1 MGTINPISTNT
12 STLYRA
18 VRDFTVKRAEAREA
32 YIRHMR
38 DIEDLEGS
46 ARYEQERASAAKTRE
61 QTVDAAA
68 ADARKVIQAAVSA
81 MEKNARSM
89 ELKAPSDE
97 QLRLLQLLSMR
108 SRLSQN
114 EVTQA
119 ANALGDCGAALEA
132 LRDVAAAR
140 GVQYPL
146 IAFPENVSLS
156 IDQAINTLKSICA
169 GVDKVLNEKTGA
181 DPTRLLTAQ
190 LHQRHYGGDFDPDTF
205 PAAKLYDSEQDFF
218 SSLTSVSYPALC
230 AAFNGKE

>member
-114 EVTQA
+114 EVLQA
-119 ANALGDCGAALEA
+119 ANTMGDCGAALEA
-132 LRDVAAAR
+132 LRDIASQR
-140 GVQYPL
+140 GVEYPL
-146 IAFPENVSLS
+146 VYSENVKSLS
-156 IDQAINTLKSICA
+156 IDQAINSLKSVCA
-169 GVDKVLNEKTGA
+169 AVDKILDEKTGA
-181 DPTRLLTAQ
+181 DPVRLLTAQ
-190 LHQRHYGGDFDPDTF
+190 LHQRHYGGDFDPDSF
-205 PAAKLYDSEQDFF
+205 PTARLYDSEQDFF
-218 SSLTSVSYPALC
+218 SSLTSIPYQALC
-230 AAFNGKE
+230 AAFNGRE

>member
-1 MGTINPISTNT
+1 MKTMKNT
-12 STLYRA
+12 EMLYSA
-18 VRDFTVKRAEAREA
+18 VRDYTVKRANARET
-32 YIRHMR
+32 YIRRMDSIR
-38 DIEDLEGS
+38 DMKGS
-46 ARYEQERASAAKTRE
+46 QRYEQERASAAKMRE
-61 QTVDAAA
+61 QTVTAAA
-68 ADARKVIQAAVSA
+68 ADARKIVQTAVGA

-89 ELKAPSDE
+89 RLTPPTDE

-230 AAFNGKE
+230 AAYNGKE